1 MASTKD
7 AVQFYWDPVCP
18 WCWITS
24 RWMEDVGRQKAID
37 VEWRF
42 WLRKIN
48 EGRDLQNLSGL
59 TPHGPARCM
68 WLPPFVSSTGVMQSA
83 SSIR

>member
-1 MASTKD
+1 MASTHD

-37 VEWRF
+37 VDWRF
-42 WLRKIN
+42 FSLRKIN
-48 EGRDLQNLSGL
+48 EGRDLQSAFGSR
-59 TPHGPARCM
+59 TSWG
-68 WLPPFVSSTGVMQSA
+68 FVPCVLLRRA
-83 SSIR
+83 